1 MQQYFCEVPLKPGEE
16 YIMTKAQAHH
26 AGDVLHMHQEKVRL
40 VSEGKGYF
48 GTCFRRGKEM
58 VVSVEEEDPSVR
70 ELNRKVILGVG
81 LIRKEKFEWILQKA
95 TELGA
100 AEIIPFESSRC
111 IVHPKKEKEDKLYA
125 RWHDIAKSAAEQC
138 KRDIIPEIAP
148 ITRFRDLADVYADLR
163 AAAYENAGSEADR
176 LGDILADHQSVLVLI
191 GPEGGFSEE
200 EMQFLQDNHFAC
212 VTFGARILRAETA
225 ALYACAVISE
235 HDKR

>member
-58 VVSVEEEDPSVR
+58 VVAVEEEDPSVR
-70 ELNRKVILGVG
+70 EMNRKVILGMG

-95 TELGA
+95 TELGVSQ
-100 AEIIPFESSRC
+100 IIPFESSRC
-111 IVHPKKEKEDKLYA
+111 IVHPKKEKEEKLYA
-125 RWHDIAKSAAEQC
+125 RWRDIAKSAAEQC
-138 KRDIIPEIAP
+138 KRDIIPDIAP
-148 ITRFRDLADVYADLR
+148 VIRFKDLADVQADLR
-163 AAAYENAGSEADR
+163 AAAYENAGSGAAYLNE
-176 LGDILADHQSVLVLI
+176 ILADHQSVLVLI

-200 EMQFLQDNHFAC
+200 EISFLKDNRFEC
-212 VTFGARILRAETA
+212 VTFGPRILRAETA